1 MLFHMARHRT
11 MLPVA
16 VALLS
21 FCVLP
26 WCRAIKLG
34 ADSFAK
40 AAAEVHMPRAPEAA
54 KWLSWWLE
62 GNRSQMLTLHDLQ
75 VSEDTTAIVTH
86 AGKNNQEF
94 IDMAVMLGVSL
105 TRHMPDHLRI
115 ALGIKGMTDDNQA
128 ALKEAGWHVV
138 LVADWRAPAYSFNS
152 CGESCIDDEFM
163 VRHQDSFERL
173 NAFRLPVGRVL
184 AVADMDADTYVASGA
199 LGLLLNSSQTIPR
212 NNIGMVPNGCDR
224 GFSSGVMLFKPS
236 LKKYLRM
243 VFHMAQ
249 VLTGNASKRND
260 EQIINALYE
269 GKISE
274 LDSKFNCMSPTG
286 VNLNHSCQKRCA
298 EVVVSHF
305 TGLPKP
311 ARADVESFS
320 LVRGT
325 APSVQRNG
333 DAMSRFYCDLI
344 DSQALL
350 TRPLQRIVSRA
361 DACCHTPALES
372 DPPACAGVQEKCPAQ
387 VLMESS
393 EREQRAWLGVYNRT
407 GIVSDADFN
416 GGRPIYAGP
425 GSYFL
430 YRRRLPRV
438 IAVPSGGGPQVG
450 FSWVP
455 LKGILVPLA
464 GHRRRWTWAGQLSTS
479 GVAASCPPREG
490 PTVFVEK
497 KGNWMVGLNH
507 SKDIAEGYSHKRAPC
522 PQEATEW
529 KHLSPT
535 TKDWVPSKTRLSSFG
550 EPAPLAAPMTA
561 AAGTSPSGPPR
572 APSQLPSPPAA
583 PAATSLAPPPLAL
596 PAAPKVAHP
605 AASPGGFPGGFPGA
619 PSGGLPAASSA
630 EADALMKRW
639 IEEAAK
645 KSVTA
650 PRAVPQATP
659 AAAPAADPPVARPV
673 EAASSA
679 ASAAVP
685 VQAKPYAIAFYGGIT
700 GIRGKFAQESSQR
713 QLQDGPQASMKSTVN
728 LSIPAKLLEENL
740 LGPTDVFIHSWSP
753 SYGGSLK
760 KLYNPTVAH
769 YEVNEDDMP
778 EINAMAERL
787 PHGHWSGGDYP
798 QINHVSMVRSL
809 SKVLQIIDDY
819 QEATGHVYDSVFLCR
834 PDVLLKT
841 KIDLNMS
848 SPSRLETPGKN
859 QRLAAVSENAVF
871 YTSGISGRADF
882 HYLMSGRSVKA
893 FSTVYDS
900 LPSLTKPI
908 MAHSGWMQEFL
919 SQKKLRP
926 SPSDTI
932 ASTDEEVYRK
942 VPDTP
947 EWRAVL
953 APLMPP
959 QCIDQLV
966 SHNGISDDCLVD
978 M

>member
-1 MLFHMARHRT
+1 VGTFHEGIPLPSSFMLFHMARHRT

-21 FCVLP
+21 CCVLP

-184 AVADMDADTYVASGA
+184 YMDADTYVASGA

-430 YRRRLPRV
+430 Y
-438 IAVPSGGGPQVG
+438 
-450 FSWVP
+450 
-455 LKGILVPLA
+455 
-464 GHRRRWTWAGQLSTS
+464 
-479 GVAASCPPREG
+479 
-490 PTVFVEK
+490 FVEK

-550 EPAPLAAPMTA
+550 EPAPLAALMTA

-685 VQAKPYAIAFYGGIT
+685 LGQRVQAKPYAIAFYGGIT

-753 SYGGSLK
+753 SYEGSLK

-834 PDVLLKT
+834 PDVLLRT